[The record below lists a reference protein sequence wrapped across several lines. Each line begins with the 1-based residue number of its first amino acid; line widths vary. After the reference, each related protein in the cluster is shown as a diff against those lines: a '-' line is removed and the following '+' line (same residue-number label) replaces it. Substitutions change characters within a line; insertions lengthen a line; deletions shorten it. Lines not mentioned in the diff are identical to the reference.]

1 MSELLISDR
10 VSPSAKRDILDFK
23 KNINAFKNGETPE
36 EAFRKY
42 RLTRGVYGQR
52 QPGVQMVRIKLPFG
66 RITAEQLITIADTS
80 DKYAT
85 GNLHA
90 TTRQDIQLHF
100 VKIGDTP
107 QLWADLESSGITIK
121 EACGNTIR
129 NVTGSAVAGIDP
141 EEPFDISAA
150 AHAIFAY
157 FLRNPI
163 NQDMGRKFKISL
175 SSSAKDSAFAF
186 IHDVGLIAKMGE
198 NEKGESV
205 KGYEVHVGGGLGAQP
220 FSAQKAFDFM
230 EEPDV
235 IPFIESVLRVFDR
248 YGERVRR
255 HKARMKFLLN
265 DIGLE
270 TLLERAQLE
279 RKAGKNKR
287 FEITKSIPFDITQN
301 YSDRTSLS
309 ESEILATAATTL
321 PVDEIDNFT
330 KWLKTNV
337 FEQKQK
343 GWFGINLR
351 VLLGDMSSDTA
362 RSLAAIVKE
371 LAGNDI
377 RVTVNQGYL
386 LRFVK
391 GEDLPAMYS
400 KLNALGLAK
409 PGFDSTADITTCPGT
424 DTCNL
429 AISSSYGITR
439 ALEDVINQEFPEMI
453 YNQDIKIKISG
464 CMNGCGQHNA
474 SNIGFHGSSIKN
486 GKLVLPAIQVLL
498 GGGYSGD
505 GIGLIGDKIIKLPTK
520 RGPEAMRVLFKDF
533 EENAME
539 GEYYN
544 QYYLRQTKNYFYQ
557 LLKPLADLKSVVD
570 GDYRDWDHD
579 EIFKTEIGVGECA
592 SVLIDLVGTTL
603 IEANEKLAL
612 AKENFESK
620 VWADSIYH
628 AYNVLITSAKALLM
642 TTEVSTNT
650 QYGIINDFETNFG
663 SAFKYKIPT
672 EFQVADSEETPF
684 KSLVFSIN
692 KFEASEAFASYF
704 ITSATALLEFVNEYR
719 EKQLSET
726 DSPILHELAFGR
738 DS

>member
-1 MSELLISDR
+1 MSELIISER
-10 VSPSAKRDILDFK
+10 VSQAARRDILDL
-23 KNINAFKNGETPE
+23 NNRIQAFNSGDTPE
-36 EAFRKY
+36 EAFRKF

-52 QPGVQMVRIKLPFG
+52 QPGVQMIRIKLPFG
-66 RITAEQLITIADTS
+66 RITAEQLVKIANTS

-100 VKIGDTP
+100 VKLADSP
-107 QLWADLESSGITIK
+107 QLWADLEDAGITLK

-141 EEPFDISAA
+141 DEPFDISPM
-150 AHAIFAY
+150 AHAIFSY

-163 NQDMGRKFKISL
+163 CQDMGRKFKISL
-175 SSSAKDSAFAF
+175 SSSEKDSAFAF
-186 IHDVGLIAKMGE
+186 IHDVGLIAKLGTNAQGE
-198 NEKGESV
+198 NV
-205 KGYEVHVGGGLGAQP
+205 RGYKVLVGGGLGAQP
-220 FSAQKAFDFM
+220 FSAQTAFDFL
-230 EEPDV
+230 EEADV

-270 TLLERAQLE
+270 ALLERARE
-279 RKAGKNKR
+279 EHKALKSKR
-287 FEITKSIPFDITQN
+287 FEIKTTIPNDISGN
-301 YSDRTSLS
+301 YSDRPSLS
-309 ESEILATAATTL
+309 EQEIVDLAQTVLAAEEQETF
-321 PVDEIDNFT
+321 I
-330 KWLKTNV
+330 KWLQTNV

-343 GWFGINLR
+343 GWYGVNLR
-351 VLLGDMSSDTA
+351 VLLGDMHSDTA
-362 RSLAAIVKE
+362 RSLADIVTR

-391 GEDLPAMYS
+391 GEDLPSLY
-400 KLNALGLAK
+400 KELKALGLAN

-439 ALEDVINQEFPEMI
+439 ALEDVMHQEFPEMI

-486 GKLVLPAIQVLL
+486 GKLVLPALQVLL
-498 GGGYSGD
+498 GGGFTGD
-505 GIGLIGDKIIKLPTK
+505 GIGLIGDKVIKLPTK
-520 RGPEAMRVLFKDF
+520 RGPEALRVLFKDF
-533 EENAME
+533 ELNAFE
-539 GEYYN
+539 GEYFN

-557 LLKPLADLKSVVD
+557 LLKPLADLSEVKD
-570 GDYRDWDHD
+570 EEYRDWDHD
-579 EIFKTEIGVGECA
+579 EMFKTEVGVGECA
-592 SVLIDLVGTTL
+592 SVLVDLVGTTL

-612 AKENFESK
+612 AKESFEAG
-620 VWADSIYH
+620 VWADGIYH
-628 AYNVLITSAKALLM
+628 AYNVLITGAKALLM
-642 TTEVSTNT
+642 TTDVSTNT
-650 QYGIINDFETNFG
+650 QYGIINDFETHFG
-663 SAFKYKIPT
+663 QAFRYSTPQ
-672 EFQVADSEETPF
+672 EFALPEAEATPF
-684 KSLVFSIN
+684 KSLAFSLN
-692 KFEASEAFASYF
+692 KFEPTQAFANYYIETAGKFLQF
-704 ITSATALLEFVNEYR
+704 INATR
-719 EKQLSET
+719 EAQLQET
-726 DSPILHELAFGR
+726 GAPQLKELTFGQDS
-738 DS
+738 